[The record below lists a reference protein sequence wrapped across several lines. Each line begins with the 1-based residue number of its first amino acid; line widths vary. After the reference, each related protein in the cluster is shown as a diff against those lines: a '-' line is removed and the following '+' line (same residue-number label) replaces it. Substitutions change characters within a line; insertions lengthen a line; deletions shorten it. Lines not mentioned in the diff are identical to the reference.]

1 MIRLINCENSAAYP
15 SLVRAMHA
23 DRKRVFVDMLGWG
36 LNHDSDLEQDRFDNA
51 DAEYLVLTDRIS
63 GDHLAS
69 MRLLHTDRPHL
80 MTEVFPHLCEGG
92 VLSGPEIREIT
103 RFCVAPRG
111 RAADRR
117 LARNML
123 VRSMVEYALLTGIR
137 TFTAACNMGFLSE
150 VLSAGWRCRPLGLPE
165 MFDGALVG
173 ALRID
178 IDGDTLRSLVGSW
191 SCAPVELRLADA
203 LPTKAAA

>member
-1 MIRLINCENSAAYP
+1 MIRLINRDNSAAYP

-36 LNHDSDLEQDRFDNA
+36 LDHDGQHERDAFDDA
-51 DAEYLVLTDRIS
+51 HAEYLVLTDRAS
-63 GDHLAS
+63 GEHLAS
-69 MRLLHTDRPHL
+69 MRLLRTDRPHL
-80 MTEVFPHLCEGG
+80 MTEIFAHLCEQG
-92 VLSGPEIREIT
+92 VPAGPDIREIT

-111 RAADRR
+111 RASDRR

-137 TFTAACNMGFLSE
+137 SFTAACNMGFLSE

-165 MFDGALVG
+165 MMNGALVG

-178 IDGDTLRSLVGSW
+178 IDGETLRSLVGSW
-191 SCAPVELRLADA
+191 SCGPVELRLAEA
-203 LPTKAAA
+203 APTRAAA

>member
-1 MIRLINCENSAAYP
+1 MIRLINCENGAAYP
-15 SLVRAMHA
+15 SLVRSMHA
-23 DRKRVFVDMLGWG
+23 DRKRVFVDMLGWK
-36 LNHDSDLEQDRFDNA
+36 LAHDGEYERDQFDDA
-51 DAEYLVLTDRIS
+51 DAEYLILTDRAT
-63 GDHLAS
+63 GEHLAS
-69 MRLLHTDRPHL
+69 MRLLRTDRPHL
-80 MTEVFPHLCEGG
+80 MTEVFSHLCEDG
-92 VLSGPEIREIT
+92 VLAGPDVREIT

-137 TFTAACNMGFLSE
+137 TFTAACNMGFLAE
-150 VLSAGWRCRPLGLPE
+150 VLSAGWRVRPLGLPE

-178 IDGDTLRSLVGSW
+178 IDGNTLRSLVGSW
-191 SCAPVELRLADA
+191 SCDPVELRLADA
-203 LPTKAAA
+203 VPAKAAA